1 MKTWYNNV
9 DKRNIPVDN
18 TIVSV
23 TKGINCMKFDGII
36 FDLDGT
42 MWNSTEGV
50 CATWNQVL
58 ESYPEI
64 TYRITPEKL
73 YATMGLPMDEIGR
86 RLFPDCDE
94 KKQAELLK
102 KCGDLE
108 NEYLAEHGGILY
120 PDLEKTLAKL
130 SEKYKLFVVS
140 NCQNG
145 YIESFFEAHGTGKY
159 FTDIECF
166 ENTGLSKGENNKL
179 VIERNGLKNAVYVG
193 DTQGDADSAAVAG
206 IPFIYASYGFG
217 NVKKYDYSI
226 EKFSDLLDIL

>member
-1 MKTWYNNV
+1 M
-9 DKRNIPVDN
+9 
-18 TIVSV
+18 

-102 KCGDLE
+102 KCG
-108 NEYLAEHGGILY
+108 
-120 PDLEKTLAKL
+120 DLEKTLAKL